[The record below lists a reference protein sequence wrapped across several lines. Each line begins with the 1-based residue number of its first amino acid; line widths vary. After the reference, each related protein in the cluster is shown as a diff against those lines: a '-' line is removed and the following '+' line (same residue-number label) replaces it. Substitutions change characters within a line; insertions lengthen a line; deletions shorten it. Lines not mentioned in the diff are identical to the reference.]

1 VSYLSKKNFKF
12 IGFTHTRS
20 VDGNLIEVRALFL
33 NKYLNK
39 HNNILNAAKIL
50 MHFNF
55 LWEAKWLLHDNNF
68 EKEIYHKLVNVKMKK
83 MKLLFKI
90 MSSMVLKIM
99 SLNNGYIKK
108 ILYPLIPIIK
118 KIKIGRNFLIYLDSL
133 NQNTKYK

>member
-1 VSYLSKKNFKF
+1 
-12 IGFTHTRS
+12 
-20 VDGNLIEVRALFL
+20 
-33 NKYLNK
+33 
-39 HNNILNAAKIL
+39 
-50 MHFNF
+50 
-55 LWEAKWLLHDNNF
+55 
-68 EKEIYHKLVNVKMKK
+68 MKK